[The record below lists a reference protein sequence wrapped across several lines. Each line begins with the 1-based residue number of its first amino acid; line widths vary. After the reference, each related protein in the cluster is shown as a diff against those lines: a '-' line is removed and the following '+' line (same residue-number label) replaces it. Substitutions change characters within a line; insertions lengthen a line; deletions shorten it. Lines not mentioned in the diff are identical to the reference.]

1 MSNRRQ
7 KKGHPHTAVHRRLS
21 HIPAKDNV
29 HYKSGNHTPKHPL
42 QVFPFKTYLPST
54 FNAQMCALSRQ
65 PARTKRERE
74 TKKEKT
80 IWISTCGHCPQWASP
95 GMSSQAYLLPLSH
108 CVRGAHVNLSNWMQR
123 QTLETQNGQ
132 TDTHS
137 STSLWPPAAF
147 FFNFILFFCIQSQRG
162 SAKRAVCEFWFI
174 RQWQRHLYMQL
185 LLYFRLGPTLNLQ
198 FSSFLSHEKCKC
210 VLASK

>member
-1 MSNRRQ
+1 MCPTEDKKRDTHTQLCTGVCHTYPQRIMSITKAEITHRNILY
-7 KKGHPHTAVHRRLS
+7 KFSHLKHIYPVHLM
-21 HIPAKDNV
+21 
-29 HYKSGNHTPKHPL
+29 PKCVPWAGS
-42 QVFPFKTYLPST
+42 Q
-54 FNAQMCALSRQ
+54 RE
-65 PARTKRERE
+65 RRERE
-74 TKKEKT
+74 RQRKKK
-80 IWISTCGHCPQWASP
+80 ISTCGHCPQWASP
-95 GMSSQAYLLPLSH
+95 GMSSQAYLLPLSLSH

-123 QTLETQNGQ
+123 QTLETQDGQ

>member
-21 HIPAKDNV
+21 HIPAQDNV

-74 TKKEKT
+74 RQRKKKT

-95 GMSSQAYLLPLSH
+95 GMSSQAYLLPLSLSH

-123 QTLETQNGQ
+123 QTLETQDGQ

-147 FFNFILFFCIQSQRG
+147 FFLISFYSFAYNRNAARPREPCANFDLFDNDNGIYICS
-162 SAKRAVCEFWFI
+162 CCFI
-174 RQWQRHLYMQL
+174 
-185 LLYFRLGPTLNLQ
+185 F
-198 FSSFLSHEKCKC
+198 
-210 VLASK
+210 A